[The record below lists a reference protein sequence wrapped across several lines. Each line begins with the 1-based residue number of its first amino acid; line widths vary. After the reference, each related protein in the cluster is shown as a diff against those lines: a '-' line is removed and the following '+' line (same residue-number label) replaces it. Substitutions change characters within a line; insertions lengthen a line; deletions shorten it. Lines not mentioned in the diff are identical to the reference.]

1 MKWCIIPGLLLG
13 ELFVSLLVVCVHSS
27 NVVLSCDLICPLLA
41 LLEPLDRFNQ
51 LAPGADRE
59 DTEDMAWPGII
70 GKKFSCILFRPYYGF
85 YTHIM

>member
-1 MKWCIIPGLLLG
+1 M
-13 ELFVSLLVVCVHSS
+13 SLLVVSVHNP
-27 NVVLSCDLICPLLA
+27 NVVLLCDLISPLLS

-70 GKKFSCILFRPYYGF
+70 GLLIIFFGIFRSTIVVFVKFI
-85 YTHIM
+85 

>member
-1 MKWCIIPGLLLG
+1 MKYLLVSGLLLG
-13 ELFVSLLVVCVHSS
+13 ELFVSLLVVCVHSP
-27 NVVLSCDLICPLLA
+27 NVVLSCDLISPLLA

-70 GKKFSCILFRPYYGF
+70 GKSS
-85 YTHIM
+85 